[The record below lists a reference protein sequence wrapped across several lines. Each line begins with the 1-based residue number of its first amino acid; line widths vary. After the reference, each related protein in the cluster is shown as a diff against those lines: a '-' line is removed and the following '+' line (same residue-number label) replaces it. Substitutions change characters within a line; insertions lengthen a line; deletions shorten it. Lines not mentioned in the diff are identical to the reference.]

1 MRLTTFYRMSLVAVV
16 LALLFALVAGT
27 SQGAMKTM
35 VVGSKWAVSA
45 RTPETSLAMAEILNQ
60 GGNAFDAAVAGQAVL
75 GITNIGSNTILG
87 ADCQIMIWNAKL
99 QKAIAINGS
108 GWAPELA
115 TLEWFKENAPDFP
128 YDERHLRGTVPG
140 TVDAWCT
147 MLANWGTMTLE
158 QVLAPAL
165 DMLENGVALRA
176 SISSEKLVMYPTT
189 YESLLAHHPEGKEVW
204 SVGEI
209 FTWPQAAATLRKL
222 IETERAHAHLGREA
236 AIMAARDRFY
246 KGDIARE
253 MAEFSESVGGLF
265 RYDDFAEFSV
275 EVVEPVCIDYRGY
288 QVWASPTAS
297 QGATVLFWLNLLR
310 GYDLK
315 SLGHNS
321 VEYIHLMH
329 ETLKLAYADR
339 EAYLSDWNFDPIPY
353 DVLLS
358 EEYAAERRKLVD
370 MTKAINEMRPGNV
383 AYFKPAASATNAC
396 SCSDDISE
404 YYMGTSYLSVADS
417 EGNMVS
423 FKPSTHTSFGTGV
436 AMGTT
441 GVIFNCRGCPFSFDE
456 NKITVIEPRKR
467 PRSTLIATLVTKDGK
482 PFMVLGSPGGDD
494 QPQREVQT
502 IVNIIDFGMNPQDAI
517 EAPRFSSVSFP
528 SSTFPHEYRTPGRIT
543 LEGRIP
549 AEVAEGLKAL
559 GHDVRVTGDWG
570 VGSALGV
577 IMLDPVKN
585 VYFAGADPRS
595 SNLALAK

>member
-1 MRLTTFYRMSLVAVV
+1 
-16 LALLFALVAGT
+16 
-27 SQGAMKTM
+27 
-35 VVGSKWAVSA
+35 
-45 RTPETSLAMAEILNQ
+45 
-60 GGNAFDAAVAGQAVL
+60 
-75 GITNIGSNTILG
+75 
-87 ADCQIMIWNAKL
+87 
-99 QKAIAINGS
+99 
-108 GWAPELA
+108 
-115 TLEWFKENAPDFP
+115 
-128 YDERHLRGTVPG
+128 
-140 TVDAWCT
+140 
-147 MLANWGTMTLE
+147 
-158 QVLAPAL
+158 
-165 DMLENGVALRA
+165 
-176 SISSEKLVMYPTT
+176 
-189 YESLLAHHPEGKEVW
+189 
-204 SVGEI
+204 
-209 FTWPQAAATLRKL
+209 
-222 IETERAHAHLGREA
+222 
-236 AIMAARDRFY
+236 
-246 KGDIARE
+246 
-253 MAEFSESVGGLF
+253 
-265 RYDDFAEFSV
+265 
-275 EVVEPVCIDYRGY
+275 
-288 QVWASPTAS
+288 
-297 QGATVLFWLNLLR
+297 
-310 GYDLK
+310 
-315 SLGHNS
+315 
-321 VEYIHLMH
+321 MH

-528 SSTFPHEYRTPGRIT
+528 SSTFPHEYRT
-543 LEGRIP
+543 
-549 AEVAEGLKAL
+549 
-559 GHDVRVTGDWG
+559 
-570 VGSALGV
+570 LGV
-577 IMLDPVKN
+577 S
-585 VYFAGADPRS
+585 RS
-595 SNLALAK
+595 RAESLRKWRKA